1 MTIAAR
7 PIGERMFSEEDQ
19 QRFARLSHDFNPL
32 HMDPVAARRL
42 MTGRQVV
49 HGIHIVLT
57 GLEFWQSNTN
67 QAPEFIRCTFNN
79 PVSIGDRVVYA
90 QCDDPGHKTS
100 TVEAAVDGLVCATF
114 TLVLPG
120 ALQASKPPVA
130 HLPVSDVD
138 LHIPTTFLQA
148 LDEVP
153 EFHQGKA
160 YGLQPDAT
168 DLSAYFSNSHRLLGN
183 ERLAATLALSY
194 IVGMVCPG
202 LHSVFSAL
210 NMDLCEK
217 TAGDGLLRFSL
228 RKYDPRFRLFNIC
241 FSGPIDGDIK
251 AFLRLPVQSQ
261 PSVSDL
267 SSHVLAHEFKG
278 TRTLVIGGSRGLGEI
293 TAKIL
298 AAGGG
303 DTVITYAQGL
313 EDARAIGDEIE
324 AGGAARCQIVRLDL
338 SCDGFDSLPIDWE
351 TLDAI
356 YFFATPRIFRK
367 KFNVFDPRLF
377 REFSDFYIVN
387 FYELCLFLEKTLTT
401 GRVKVYFPSTVFVEA
416 RPKGMTEYAM
426 AKSAAE
432 VLIEEINR
440 SFTKLS
446 VLCTRLPR
454 LSTDQTA
461 SIVKVLTESN
471 VGTLL
476 PLIRRLN
483 GACS

>member
-1 MTIAAR
+1 MNRPR
-7 PIGERMFSEEDQ
+7 PIGERSFSAQDQ
-19 QRFARLSHDFNPL
+19 QLFARLSHDSNPM

-42 MTGRQVV
+42 ITGRQVV
-49 HGIHIVLT
+49 HGIHVLLA

-67 QAPEFIRCTFNN
+67 QAPASIDCSFNN
-79 PVSIGDRVVYA
+79 PVSVGERLVYA
-90 QCDDPGHKTS
+90 QWDDPGHITS
-100 TVEAAVDGLVCATF
+100 TVEAAVDGLVCARI
-114 TLVLPG
+114 TLVLPV
-120 ALQASKPPVA
+120 AVQASKPPVA
-130 HLPVSDVD
+130 QPPVSDVD
-138 LHIPTTFLQA
+138 LCILATFTQA

-160 YGLQPDAT
+160 YGLQLDAT
-168 DLSAYFSNSHRLLGN
+168 DLSAYFPNSHRLLGN

-210 NMDLCEK
+210 NTDLCEK
-217 TAGDGLLRFSL
+217 TAGEGLLRFSVL
-228 RKYDPRFRLFNIC
+228 KYDPRFRLFNIR

-251 AFLRLPVQSQ
+251 AFLRPPVQSQ

-313 EDARAIGDEIE
+313 EDARAIGEEIE
-324 AGGAARCQIVRLDL
+324 AGGGAHCQIMRLDL
-338 SCDGFDSLPIDWE
+338 SCDRFDSLAIDWGA
-351 TLDAI
+351 LDAI
-356 YFFATPRIFRK
+356 YFFATPKIFRK
-367 KFNVFDPRLF
+367 KSGVFDHRLF
-377 REFSDFYIVN
+377 REFSDFYIVK
-387 FYELCLFLEKTLTT
+387 FYELCLFLEETLTT
-401 GRVKVYFPSTVFVEA
+401 GTVKLYFPSSVSVEA
-416 RPKGMTEYAM
+416 RPKGMVEYAM

-432 VLIEEINR
+432 VLVQEINR

-446 VLCTRLPR
+446 VICTRLPR

-461 SIVKVLTESN
+461 SIVKVSTESN
-471 VGTLL
+471 VETLL

-483 GACS
+483 GTCH